1 MTTINAIPGMTLRI
15 GRRGENG
22 VTEVLFSIAAW
33 RAEYGEGSAQLLHL
47 RPGDA
52 APYPCVLE
60 PVDGAEDTVRWL
72 ITPTADAVVGTGKC
86 ELQYYAGGNLVKSS
100 TWPVV
105 VERALDDPD
114 EDPPNGYETY
124 VDALARIGAAALNA
138 QQNVEDTKEARD
150 EAVEAAEATVLAR
163 NAAEAA
169 SEDAEAW
176 AVGKRDGVD
185 VESTDETYRNNSKY
199 YSGLAGE
206 SAEAAAESE
215 AAAKNYADNIADPV
229 SGLVTTWL
237 SDHITNPS
245 NPPIDTSLSVA
256 GAAADAAKV
265 GELKSAVEDLDHCLF
280 QPERDISGVTV
291 SIGAIQGTGATW
303 ANSKY
308 CRTGTIAINDALM
321 FVMSDDTYSYKIF
334 CYRTDA
340 ISSSGFVRTVSKSDL
355 TGTTPSVIRKRGS
368 EIVFAVRF
376 FLAADPSHT
385 MTSSDLA
392 AIKEKM
398 RLYRLTDS
406 TLSVNGAIADAKAT
420 GDAISAISAHTAKKS
435 LERALLVGSPS
446 ICISPKTADA
456 FEAQE
461 SYTLAQLYAIYDT
474 LVSNHRG
481 IIYRDYDLGTASDG
495 TSPIREYVIKL
506 NQPMVY
512 TGEVTLTSDGVDPV
526 LPLDGVTN
534 EWDSA
539 NDNPVLLLT
548 SGVHGNEKTSCW
560 GTALAVKYIVES
572 QDEAAKYL
580 RSNFEIHICP
590 AVNPWGIANY
600 RRQNA
605 NDVNINRDFGA
616 FTSPEARAIRDWI
629 RKYKSRTVAMLDSH
643 GTTGRYAYFEAGT
656 SDLFDTYAQM
666 AMRFGSGVQANW
678 SAFFND
684 KTYKPYFFMCHTDD
698 SATGLLSNYF
708 NEQGIPGFVTET
720 PQNWWRESQ
729 YNWGNDKRAC
739 KLTVDM
745 VVSALAMLGSFGLTQ
760 KE

>member
-1 MTTINAIPGMTLRI
+1 MAFEKYPYSSFGDLNLDWILEKVREAVETATNTKADQVALRNFVESYFANLDVQEEINTKLAAMGEDGSLGAIVDPYVVRATAEWL
-15 GRRGENG
+15 
-22 VTEVLFSIAAW
+22 AAN
-33 RAEYGEGSAQLLHL
+33 
-47 RPGDA
+47 
-52 APYPCVLE
+52 
-60 PVDGAEDTVRWL
+60 
-72 ITPTADAVVGTGKC
+72 ITPTSPA
-86 ELQYYAGGNLVKSS
+86 
-100 TWPVV
+100 
-105 VERALDDPD
+105 
-114 EDPPNGYETY
+114 
-124 VDALARIGAAALNA
+124 VDASL
-138 QQNVEDTKEARD
+138 
-150 EAVEAAEATVLAR
+150 TV
-163 NAAEAA
+163 
-169 SEDAEAW
+169 S
-176 AVGKRDGVD
+176 
-185 VESTDETYRNNSKY
+185 
-199 YSGLAGE
+199 
-206 SAEAAAESE
+206 
-215 AAAKNYADNIADPV
+215 
-229 SGLVTTWL
+229 
-237 SDHITNPS
+237 
-245 NPPIDTSLSVA
+245 
-256 GAAADAAKV
+256 GAAADAAKT
-265 GELKSAVEDLDHCLF
+265 GEVKSAVEDLEHCLF
-280 QPERDISGVTV
+280 QLERDISNVTV

-303 ANSKY
+303 ANSNY

-376 FLAADPSHT
+376 FLTADPSHT
-385 MTSSDLA
+385 MTSSDLT

-398 RLYRLTDS
+398 RLYRIADS
-406 TLSVNGAIADAKAT
+406 TKI
-420 GDAISAISAHTAKKS
+420 

-446 ICISPKTADA
+446 ICISTNTADA
-456 FEAQE
+456 FEAQD
-461 SYTLAQLYAIYDT
+461 SYTLSQLYALYDN
-474 LVSNHRG
+474 LVSANKG

-506 NQPMVY
+506 NRPMVY
-512 TGEVTLTSDGVDPV
+512 TGEVTLTSNGVDPV
-526 LPLDGVTN
+526 LPLEGVTN
-534 EWDSA
+534 EWDST
-539 NDNPVLLLT
+539 NNNPVLLLT

-572 QDEAAKYL
+572 QDEAAKFL

-600 RRQNA
+600 RRPNA
-605 NDVNINRDFGA
+605 NDVDINRDFGTFA
-616 FTSPEARAIRDWI
+616 SPEARAIRDWI
-629 RKYKSRTVAMLDSH
+629 LRYKSRTVAMVDSH

-684 KTYKPYFFMCHTDD
+684 TTYKPYFFMCHTDD
-698 SATGLLSNYF
+698 NETGLLSNYC
-708 NEQGIPGFVTET
+708 NDQGIPGFVTET